1 MKVKILFFLVFSFW
15 NTQILAQSKKTIDS
29 LRVLLPEIE
38 KNDSLFFLVN
48 SKYFIDY
55 YANTN
60 LDSSIYFIEKSI
72 NIAKKNKWLGSEIG
86 LYSSLAFAYNTKG
99 LVFKAIEINYQALM
113 LAEKN
118 KRPELSYPI
127 ERVLGESYLS
137 LKQYEKAK
145 DLIFKAYINSIK
157 FKDQFE
163 QFANLTALGNLF
175 LELKELKEAESNY
188 RKALELSSV
197 MNDAHF
203 QGLSYH
209 NLALALSKQNKNEEA
224 LLLFDKSLNLHK
236 SENHQYSLGNL
247 KVDISEVLFL
257 ENQFKKSIKNAE
269 EALNHGSISNSPEI
283 ISKANFLLFKNHK
296 ALKNKNLALSFFEKY
311 IALKDSLN
319 QEDFEK
325 RINSLK
331 LEYDNTL
338 KEAQIS
344 SQKVE
349 LLKKDNENLILHR
362 NRNLFI
368 SISLLVIL
376 IASFLIFNRLQLKKM
391 NKNLE
396 TKIEE
401 RTSEIAEAN
410 RVLIRKNEEISQ
422 ALFKGQN
429 IERKRVASEL
439 HDNLSSLLSALKM
452 SLSAINT
459 QGFNDSEKHIYKG
472 VQEMMSNAYREVR
485 NISHNIL
492 PEELETLG
500 LAGTLQ
506 NVFEKIN
513 RAGNLK
519 IEFENTTNQR
529 FDTKIE
535 FNLYSVCME
544 LINNIIKHSEAS
556 KVKISLSETTNIAEL
571 IISDNG
577 KGFSI
582 QEVSGNGLKNVK
594 NRIEA
599 INGTLKIDSKPEAGT
614 QIKIHVPA

>member
-1 MKVKILFFLVFSFW
+1 MVIFAGSGSVW
-15 NTQILAQSKKTIDS
+15 AQSKKTIDS
-29 LRVLLPEIE
+29 LRMLLPEIE

-60 LDSSIYFIEKSI
+60 LDSSIYFIEESI
-72 NIAKKNKWLGSEIG
+72 NIAKRQKWLSSEIA
-86 LYSSLAFAYNTKG
+86 LYSSLAFSYNSKG
-99 LVFKAIEINYQALM
+99 LIFKAIEINYQALM
-113 LAEKN
+113 LAEKR

-145 DLIFKAYINSIK
+145 ALILKAYKNSIK
-157 FKDQFE
+157 FKDEFE

-175 LELKELKEAESNY
+175 LELNLLSESESNF
-188 RKALELSSV
+188 RKALSLSSR
-197 MNDAHF
+197 MNDTHF

-209 NLALALSKQNKNEEA
+209 NLALTLYKQNKNKEA
-224 LLLFDKSLNLHK
+224 LQLFDKSLKLHL

-247 KVDISEVLFL
+247 QVDISQVLFSDGK
-257 ENQFKKSIKNAE
+257 FKESIKSAE
-269 EALNHGSISNSPEI
+269 QALTHGRISNSPEI
-283 ISKANFLLFKNHK
+283 ISKANLLLFKNYK
-296 ALKNKNLALSFFEKY
+296 KLKNNDLALYFYEKH
-311 IALKDSLN
+311 ITLKDSLN
-319 QEDFEK
+319 REDFEK

-331 LEYDNTL
+331 FEYDNTL
-338 KEAQIS
+338 KETKIN
-344 SQKVE
+344 SQKLE
-349 LLKKDNENLILHR
+349 LLKKDNENLRLQR

-368 SISLLVIL
+368 TFSIIALM
-376 IASFLIFNRLQLKKM
+376 IASFLIFNRLQLKKI

-401 RTSEIAEAN
+401 RTLEIVEAN
-410 RVLIRKNEEISQ
+410 NVLIKKNEEISQ

-459 QGFNDSEKHIYKG
+459 NSFSDSEKYIYSG
-472 VQEMMSNAYREVR
+472 VQEMMNNAYQEVR

-492 PEELETLG
+492 PEELENLG
-500 LAGTLQ
+500 LSKTLE
-506 NVFEKIN
+506 NVIEKIN
-513 RAGNLK
+513 RTGNLK
-519 IEFENTTNQR
+519 IEFENNITQR
-529 FDTKIE
+529 LDTKIE

-544 LINNIIKHSEAS
+544 LINNIIKHSDAS
-556 KVKISLSETTNIAEL
+556 LVKIILSQTTHQADL
-571 IISDNG
+571 TISDNG
-577 KGFSI
+577 KGFSA
-582 QEVSGNGLKNVK
+582 ENVSGNGLRNVK

-599 INGTLKIDSKPEAGT
+599 INGTLIIDSKQNAGT
-614 QIKIHVPA
+614 LIEINVPV

>member
-1 MKVKILFFLVFSFW
+1 MFFLVFSFW